1 LGLNATKTSLV
12 AISGPKKVSVF
23 RAHPFQWPP
32 SESLSPAP
40 YKQQVLYINN
50 SYIFLFQETAEIVEM
65 QTNLSLTELVQ
76 TIASLPDLASAPSS
90 QRITA

>member
-1 LGLNATKTSLV
+1 
-12 AISGPKKVSVF
+12 
-23 RAHPFQWPP
+23 
-32 SESLSPAP
+32 
-40 YKQQVLYINN
+40 
-50 SYIFLFQETAEIVEM
+50 M